1 MTQCPNCGGG
11 VRFDAATQFVVC
23 DYCSSQFDPYDQN
36 FGNMAEAQEDM
47 EITVFTCR
55 NCGGEIASTQD
66 TAAAFCSYCG
76 SSTILE
82 GRLSKEKKPEMI
94 IPFKLTKEG
103 CKDAFSSRLKRAIFA
118 PTSYKKTAKADGF
131 RGIYMPYWVYDMT
144 QKGRMLVKSSSSHR
158 SGDYIITDH
167 YDLTGYID
175 NEYAGVS
182 YDASSSFADDI
193 SEQIAPFN
201 VKDIKYFTPSFL
213 AGFYADIADV
223 GPEVYKDTAVDLAK
237 ESTYNYLRKSS
248 PMAGN
253 SFEDSKDTVKK
264 RIKTDV
270 NAKHSAMFPVWFM
283 SYRTKDRVAYATVN
297 GQTGRVSADIPV
309 SVPKYFAF
317 SLALAAVLFGIFQL
331 FLTLTPDFLMVSI
344 AIVALVGAFM
354 YNSEMKKI
362 LAKENYED
370 DLGMQDLFE
379 RRKKARVEA
388 QDGASFDGVG
398 SETYV
403 LTQNDIK
410 KNEQKAKKK
419 EGKVIETLGGIA
431 MVVFIMLFTFADDVF
446 SVFSGINADKICG
459 FVGLITF
466 VISIFLTVS
475 SQKKVSQMKAG
486 KKLTGTLWTAIAL
499 FIITVVSFLDPPEDY
514 IYYVCSMVAMA
525 GVVVSIIDMMSSY
538 NYIAM
543 RPLPQFD
550 THTGGDDR
558 A

>member
-1 MTQCPNCGGG
+1 
-11 VRFDAATQFVVC
+11 
-23 DYCSSQFDPYDQN
+23 
-36 FGNMAEAQEDM
+36 MAESQEDM

-55 NCGGEIASTQD
+55 NCGGEIASTEE

-76 SSTILE
+76 SSTLLD
-82 GRLSKEKKPEMI
+82 GRLSHEKKPEMI
-94 IPFKLTKEG
+94 IPFKLTKQA
-103 CKDAFSSRLKRAIFA
+103 CKDAFSDRLKRAIFA
-118 PTSYKKTAKADGF
+118 PNDYKKTAKADGF

-167 YDLTGYID
+167 YDLTGYMD

-201 VKDIKYFTPSFL
+201 VKDIKYFTPSYL

-223 GPEVYKDTAVDLAK
+223 GPDVYKEAAVDLAK
-237 ESTYNYLRKSS
+237 ESTYNYLKRNS
-248 PMAGN
+248 PMSGN
-253 SFEDSKDTVKK
+253 SFEENKETVKK
-264 RIKTDV
+264 RIKTEV

-297 GQTGRVSADIPV
+297 GQTGKVSADLPV
-309 SVPKYFAF
+309 SVPKYFVCA
-317 SLALAAVLFGIFQL
+317 LILAAVLFGIFQL
-331 FLTLTPDFLMVSI
+331 FLTLTPDILMVSI
-344 AIVALVGAFM
+344 AVVALIGAIM
-354 YNSEMKKI
+354 YSIEMSKI

-379 RRKKARVEA
+379 RKRKSRVEA
-388 QDGASFDGVG
+388 QEGASFDGVG
-398 SETYV
+398 GEAYV
-403 LTQNDIK
+403 VTENDIK
-410 KNEQKAKKK
+410 KNEQKKKK
-419 EGKVIETLGGIA
+419 KSGLGGTIGT
-431 MVVFIMLFTFADDVF
+431 VGIIVFIILFTFVDDIF
-446 SVFSGINADKICG
+446 GAINADKICG
-459 FVGLITF
+459 FVSLI
-466 VISIFLTVS
+466 VLIILIFLTAS
-475 SQKKVSQMKAG
+475 SQKKVTQMKA
-486 KKLTGTLWTAIAL
+486 KKRITGTLWTTIAVL
-499 FIITVVSFLDPPEDY
+499 IITVVSFLDPPEDY
-514 IYYVCSMVAMA
+514 IYYLCSMIAMA
-525 GVVVSIIDMMSSY
+525 GVVVSTIDLMASY